1 MRDPAASLRFEGNR
15 VIRDLY
21 KPLDRAHFLHTELAQ
36 RWSTEGRLV
45 PFAVHGETRVE
56 SQRLSFVSQPSEWS
70 DAQLFAAA
78 KLTLEL
84 QMEAVDAS
92 FDLKDGSAW
101 NVIFDGCR
109 PVFCD
114 LLSFEGLCE
123 RPWWAFGQYGRHF
136 LLPLLV
142 SKRAGLRAH
151 ASFSAWRDG
160 MPPGVARDML
170 GWTAMLGRYGAL
182 LAGRKNSA
190 HSSVAVERAAIGIPL
205 DDIQKFRRRLH
216 AALDWQLSGLKPA
229 PPSAQGWADY
239 EKDRPHYSG
248 DSLSSKR
255 RLIGEWLAQL
265 SPQWVLDLG
274 CNTGE
279 FSTMALEVGA
289 HVVALDG
296 DHDCVQQLFLNHK
309 GSTRLYPVVAS
320 LDDLRSS
327 RGWAGA
333 EHPGMEQRLQHRADV
348 VLMLALIHHLAVGAA
363 VPLKAIASFAYK
375 CARRV
380 VIVELLD
387 VDDPQLVALCLQRQ
401 RLPQEFSLALQRA
414 AFVDVGFS
422 ILSEHRLEGAARS
435 LLLLSK

>member
-15 VIRDLY
+15 VVRDLY
-21 KPLDRAHFLHTELAQ
+21 KPLDQAHFLHAELAQ

-45 PFAVHGETRVE
+45 QFAIQDETRVE

-142 SKRAGLRAH
+142 SKRAGLHAH

-190 HSSVAVERAAIGIPL
+190 HSSVAVERAAIVPL
-205 DDIQKFRRRLH
+205 DDIKKFRRRLH

-229 PPSAQGWADY
+229 PPSAQGWGEY
-239 EKDRPHYSG
+239 EQDRPHYGG

-265 SPQWVLDLG
+265 SPKWVLDLG

-279 FSTMALEVGA
+279 FTKMALAGGA
-289 HVVALDG
+289 SVIALDA
-296 DHDCVQQLFLNHK
+296 DHDCIQRLFLEH
-309 GSTRLYPVVAS
+309 TDDVRLHAVVAP

-327 RGWAGA
+327 RGWAGT
-333 EHPGMEQRLQHRADV
+333 EHPGMDQRLEQCADV
-348 VLMLALIHHLAVGAA
+348 VLMLALVHHLAIGSAIPLEA
-363 VPLKAIASFAYK
+363 VARFAYR
-375 CARRV
+375 CTRSSL
-380 VIVELLD
+380 VIELLD
-387 VDDPQLVALCLQRQ
+387 ADDPQLVALCHQRRRAPEEFTRERQ
-401 RLPQEFSLALQRA
+401 RD
-414 AFVDVGFS
+414 AFVAAGFS
-422 ILSEHRLEGAARS
+422 VVTEQRLEGAARS
-435 LLLLSK
+435 LLLLTK